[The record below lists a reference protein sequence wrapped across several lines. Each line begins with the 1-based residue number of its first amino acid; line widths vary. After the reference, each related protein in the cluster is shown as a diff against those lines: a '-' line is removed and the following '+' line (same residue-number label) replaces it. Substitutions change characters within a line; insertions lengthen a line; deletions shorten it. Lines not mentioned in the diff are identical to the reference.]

1 VIVRSGDE
9 AALHLIRQPDH
20 AHLAGAIMAQCR
32 PLDTRQRR
40 PSILRA
46 IAEHDNGW
54 TEEDETPL
62 FNEMSGGV
70 YDFMTA
76 PLAVRLRVWPRGVAR
91 LAAVPWTA
99 ALVAQ
104 HADTI
109 YDRYH
114 SDPDWRTFFA
124 DIRRRRDALVA
135 ETGLT
140 LEDLVDD
147 YAFVRLGDLISLAFC
162 TGWPEEHRFDK
173 VTVRP
178 AGTRV
183 IVSPDLFG
191 RPIPIEITARSLPN
205 VRYRSASA
213 LTAAFSNAPLVTI
226 RGEVTSQ

>member
-9 AALHLIRQPDH
+9 ALHLIRQPDH

-32 PLDTRQRR
+32 PLHTRPRR

-54 TEEDETPL
+54 TEEDRTPL
-62 FNEMSGGV
+62 FNDTSGGV
-70 YDFMTA
+70 YDFVTA
-76 PLAVRLRVWPRGVAR
+76 PLAVRLRVWPRGVDR
-91 LAAVPWTA
+91 LTADPWTA

-114 SDPDWRTFFA
+114 SDPDWSAFFA
-124 DIRRRRDALVA
+124 DIRHRRDALVG

-140 LEDLVDD
+140 LAELVDD

-162 TGWPEEHRFDK
+162 TGWPDEHRFDN
-173 VTVRP
+173 VTVRL

-183 IVSPDLFG
+183 VVTPDLFDTA
-191 RPIPIEITARSLPN
+191 IPIEITARSIPN
-205 VRYRSASA
+205 ARYRSASELA
-213 LTAAFSNAPLVTI
+213 AAFDKASLVTL
-226 RGEVTSQ
+226 RGEVGGH